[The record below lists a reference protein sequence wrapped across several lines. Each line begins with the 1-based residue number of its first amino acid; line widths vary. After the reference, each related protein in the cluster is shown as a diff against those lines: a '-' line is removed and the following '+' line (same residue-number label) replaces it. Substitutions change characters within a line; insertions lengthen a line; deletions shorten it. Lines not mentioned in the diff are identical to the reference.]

1 MESLIDFDTTLHVRD
16 LVMPSD
22 VTLVTDGD
30 DIIARVQ
37 APRVEEAPIVAPVE
51 IGEGAPEAAAD
62 ESAAADDSGSSEG

>member
-1 MESLIDFDTTLHVRD
+1 
-16 LVMPSD
+16 MPSD